1 MTTFLLYVMLALAT
15 ISLIAV
21 CFSVVLPDQPSLT
34 RLAVV
39 VSIVLASLVLALI
52 VGIGGGLMIYVM
64 LKGFG

>member
-39 VSIVLASLVLALI
+39 SLWLEVVVGVLAL
-52 VGIGGGLMIYVM
+52 GSFLMEAM
-64 LKGFG
+64 A